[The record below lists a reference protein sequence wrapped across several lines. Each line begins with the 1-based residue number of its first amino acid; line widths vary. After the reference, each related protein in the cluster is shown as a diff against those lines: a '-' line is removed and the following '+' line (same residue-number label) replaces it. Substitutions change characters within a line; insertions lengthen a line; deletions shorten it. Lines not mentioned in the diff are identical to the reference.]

1 VFVGRRRNKV
11 KCLLWDRTGFWCLYK
26 RIERGRLPEPHTLA
40 REGITMGE
48 LSAWLE
54 GIDTS
59 RVRKLATVNALR
71 VS

>member
-1 VFVGRRRNKV
+1 V
-11 KCLLWDRTGFWCLYK
+11 
-26 RIERGRLPEPHTLA
+26 IA

-59 RVRKLATVNALR
+59 RARSIASVKARLVA
-71 VS
+71 